1 MISKNKIKFLKSL
14 SIKKYRNK
22 YNTIIIEGR
31 RLIEESINLR
41 ADIQNIWFTKDALD
55 AISNQNLISSLKNL
69 KVSYDLIEDKDLK
82 YISDTKNNQGMIAEV
97 KLTPNKG
104 NLSKT
109 NHIVVLDSISDPG
122 NLGTIFR
129 TCAWYGVKSVI
140 VTENTVDPYN
150 LKCIRAA
157 LGAHFYFKNICKM
170 NNQEILDFIK
180 EKKYQLI
187 CTDLDGEC
195 IDSIEV
201 EKKWAVI
208 FGSESNGINVDF
220 KMFPKLSIQKLGNME
235 SLNVSV
241 ACGIVLDQLFTKF
254 KG

>member
-22 YNTIIIEGR
+22 YNAIIIEGR
-31 RLIEESINLR
+31 RLIEESINLK
-41 ADIQNIWFTKDALD
+41 ADIQNIWFTEDALD
-55 AISNQNLISSLKNL
+55 TDSNKNLISSLKAL
-69 KVSYDLIEDKDLK
+69 KISYDLIEDKDLK

-97 KLTPNKG
+97 KLTLNKG
-104 NLSKT
+104 DLSKN
-109 NHIVVLDSISDPG
+109 NHIVILDSISDPG

-129 TCAWYGVKSVI
+129 TCAWYGIKSVI
-140 VTENTVDPYN
+140 ITENTVDPYN

-157 LGAHFYFKNICKM
+157 LGSHFYFKNIYKM
-170 NNQEILDFIK
+170 SNHEILDFIK

-187 CTDLDGEC
+187 CADLNGEG
-195 IDSIEV
+195 IESIGV
-201 EKKWAVI
+201 EKKWAII
-208 FGSESNGINVDF
+208 FGSESDGIHIDF

-241 ACGIVLDQLFTKF
+241 ACGIILDQLFTKF